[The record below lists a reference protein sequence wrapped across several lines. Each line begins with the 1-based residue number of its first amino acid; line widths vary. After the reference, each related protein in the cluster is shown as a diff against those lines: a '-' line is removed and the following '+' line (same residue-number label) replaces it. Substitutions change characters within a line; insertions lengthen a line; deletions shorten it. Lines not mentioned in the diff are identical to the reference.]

1 VRGLDLDDKSLV
13 VGDGLHV
20 RRHET
25 F

>member
-1 VRGLDLDDKSLV
+1 VRGIDLKDSTLE